1 MAAWWAA
8 AAARGNY
15 GTATEAISAAVEA
28 EGELRPAV
36 FKGSLPLHHSS
47 HTRVMFE
54 EKVMRKIPILNFNER
69 EID

>member
-28 EGELRPAV
+28 EGELRPSA
-36 FKGSLPLHHSS
+36 FCGRHSAA
-47 HTRVMFE
+47 R
-54 EKVMRKIPILNFNER
+54 
-69 EID
+69 